1 MIIMKKALKKV
12 STTETNLI
20 DINVHIEQLYQKISQ
35 HITEARKDIQYSI
48 DVGMVKAYWLT
59 GRDIVEVEQN
69 GNMRA
74 EYGAS
79 VLKNVSEKLTKSHG
93 RGFSVSTLRDARQFY
108 IIYHHLPI
116 HHAVRGESKP
126 SLSKNLG
133 WIHYRALMRV
143 NSKEAR
149 NFYAIESEK
158 NSWSGRELER
168 QIGSLLFD
176 RLAKSRNKEQF
187 LRLACAG
194 HEVTKPEDTIKEPLV
209 LEFLDIP
216 ESHKLVESK
225 LEQALINNLQHFM
238 LELGRGFAFVG
249 RQKRI
254 TFDSDHY
261 YCDLVFY
268 NYILKCFIILDI
280 KTHTL
285 SHADLGQMQLYVNYF
300 DKEIKMANDNPTIG
314 LILCTKK
321 KDKMV
326 EYFLGDN
333 AKQIFASTYQFNL
346 PTVEQLETELKRE
359 LEEFK
364 RLEKSNPV
372 EEL

>member
-1 MIIMKKALKKV
+1 MKKSSQDLSIIENDKIIIADLQ
-12 STTETNLI
+12 I
-20 DINVHIEQLYQKISQ
+20 DQLYQKISQ
-35 HITEARKDIQYSI
+35 HIINAHQNIQHSI
-48 DVGMVKAYWLT
+48 DTEMVQAYWLI

-69 GNMRA
+69 GDIRA
-74 EYGAS
+74 EYGS
-79 VLKNVSEKLTKSHG
+79 YLLKKISDKLIKQHG
-93 RGFSVSTLRDARQFY
+93 RGFSVSTLRDTRQFY
-108 IIYHHLPI
+108 SVYHYLPI
-116 HHAVRGESKP
+116 HHAPRGELP
-126 SLSKNLG
+126 TISKNLG
-133 WIHYRALMRV
+133 WTHYRALMRL
-143 NSKEAR
+143 SRKEAR
-149 NFYAIESEK
+149 SFYEIEAQK
-158 NSWSGRELER
+158 NNWSGRELER

-176 RLAKSRNKEQF
+176 RLAKSKNKEQF
-187 LRLACAG
+187 LQLACAG
-194 HEVTKPEDTIKEPLV
+194 HEISKPEDTIKEPLV

-225 LEQALINNLQHFM
+225 LEQALIDNLQHFM

-254 TFDSDHY
+254 TFDGDHY

-268 NYILKCFIILDI
+268 NYILKCFIIVDI
-280 KTHTL
+280 KTRKL
-285 SHADLGQMQLYVNYF
+285 SHADLGQIQLYVNYF
-300 DKEIKMANDNPTIG
+300 DKEVKMANDNPTIG

-346 PTVEQLETELKRE
+346 PTVEELETELRKE
-359 LEEFK
+359 IEQFEM
-364 RLEKSNPV
+364 LEKSSHM

>member
-1 MIIMKKALKKV
+1 MKKSPNNAP
-12 STTETNLI
+12 TTEIGLV
-20 DINVHIEQLYQKISQ
+20 DINLHIEKLYQKISL

-48 DVGMVKAYWLT
+48 DIGMVKAYWLI

-69 GNMRA
+69 GDMRA
-74 EYGAS
+74 EYGS
-79 VLKNVSEKLTKSHG
+79 SLLRNISDKLRKVHG
-93 RGFSVSTLRDARQFY
+93 KGFSVSTLRDARQFY
-108 IIYHHLPI
+108 VMYHHLPI
-116 HHAVRGESKP
+116 HHAVRGEFKP
-126 SLSKNLG
+126 VLSKNLG

-143 NSKEAR
+143 TTKEAR
-149 NFYAIESEK
+149 SFYEIEAEK

-176 RLAKSRNKEQF
+176 RLAKSKNKEQF
-187 LRLACAG
+187 LRLASGG
-194 HEVTKPEDTIKEPLV
+194 HEITKPEDTIKEPLV

-268 NYILKCFIILDI
+268 NYILKCFIIVDI
-280 KTHTL
+280 KTHPL
-285 SHADLGQMQLYVNYF
+285 SHADLGQMQLYANYF
-300 DKEIKMANDNPTIG
+300 DKEIKMENDNPTIG

-346 PTVEQLETELKRE
+346 PTVEE
-359 LEEFK
+359 LEVELIKEIAEFK
-364 RLEKSNPV
+364 RLENADIV
-372 EEL
+372 EDL